1 MIILFLLDL
10 IWRKLKAKL
19 GIKHC
24 VSLAARKRLVAATL
38 LSVLDYCDIIYI
50 YIYICRHLSIV
61 YRRWIQFISSFKLH
75 HKFKIPYSSFL
86 LYSRV
91 G

>member
-38 LSVLDYCDIIYI
+38 LSVLDTVISYIYI
-50 YIYICRHLSIV
+50 YIYMQAPKHCLQALDSV
-61 YRRWIQFISSFKLH
+61 YLKL
-75 HKFKIPYSSFL
+75 
-86 LYSRV
+86 
-91 G
+91 